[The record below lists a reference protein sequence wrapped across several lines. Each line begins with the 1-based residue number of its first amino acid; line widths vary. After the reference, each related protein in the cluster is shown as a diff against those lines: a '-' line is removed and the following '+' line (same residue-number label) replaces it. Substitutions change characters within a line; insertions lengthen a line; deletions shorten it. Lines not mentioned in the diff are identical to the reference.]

1 MYEIIEQS
9 LYKRKDKTER
19 TTMLTMP
26 RKVIVTRILVN
37 IFSSIAPPHICATIC
52 VNSQQTKM

>member
-19 TTMLTMP
+19 TTMLTRP
-26 RKVIVTRILVN
+26 RKVTVMRILVN
-37 IFSSIAPPHICATIC
+37 IFSSIAPPHIFATIC
-52 VNSQQTKM
+52 VRSQQTKR

>member
-19 TTMLTMP
+19 ITMLAMP

-37 IFSSIAPPHICATIC
+37 IFSSIAPPHIFATIS
-52 VNSQQTKM
+52 VRSQQTKM